1 MGVYILS
8 QIADQ
13 NYEVAHETVFKTLP
27 DVYIGGVDSAGE
39 LLMQHRVYPVLRG
52 ILANHT
58 DIKCDN
64 CFDWEN
70 QSPMH
75 QAFMV
80 MKISKNLEQHL
91 PNSTR
96 VLRLTYS
103 FLKRFEIKS
112 SIKIDKFGT
121 IGSMKHYLNDKDSL
135 VQSPFLFFDNAHNA
149 SVLQKILPKP
159 YKNLGLKQN
168 NASSLFSVVFS
179 LGVLSGEDY
188 DWSRGQYVLENI
200 CPDGKNGC
208 YQGPLES
215 LMLIMK
221 DNQYQPHMFDL
232 SDLALNNFTGDVRK
246 MLETSLDIQ
255 TITGYEPLNLTGSF
269 KYHLDR
275 LPYLVTNEPFLP
287 YCQWKNKWRD
297 PPNWGTEIYEETGPL
312 NELCNLF
319 RPTITDHGICY
330 SFNALPPRDIL
341 KQSKTRKFLQAFES
355 VYGKPDKNQ
364 TNILST
370 GDGVGVSNGLRIILD
385 AHTLTGKY
393 KLLPSIDESF
403 DVALSHP
410 KDFALPLSQGIKI
423 RGGHKVR

>member
-1 MGVYILS
+1 MNWDRLLGHLEYRIKYMDGSSIREEIASTCHYSSKLWRCMGVYILS

-121 IGSMKHYLNDKDSL
+121 IGAMKHYLNDKDSL
-135 VQSPFLFFDNAHNA
+135 VQSPLLFL
-149 SVLQKILPKP
+149 I
-159 YKNLGLKQN
+159 
-168 NASSLFSVVFS
+168 
-179 LGVLSGEDY
+179 
-188 DWSRGQYVLENI
+188 
-200 CPDGKNGC
+200 
-208 YQGPLES
+208 
-215 LMLIMK
+215 MLIMIVS
-221 DNQYQPHMFDL
+221 Y
-232 SDLALNNFTGDVRK
+232 R
-246 MLETSLDIQ
+246 TS
-255 TITGYEPLNLTGSF
+255 
-269 KYHLDR
+269 
-275 LPYLVTNEPFLP
+275 
-287 YCQWKNKWRD
+287 CQNH
-297 PPNWGTEIYEETGPL
+297 T
-312 NELCNLF
+312 
-319 RPTITDHGICY
+319 
-330 SFNALPPRDIL
+330 
-341 KQSKTRKFLQAFES
+341 KTWA
-355 VYGKPDKNQ
+355 
-364 TNILST
+364 
-370 GDGVGVSNGLRIILD
+370 
-385 AHTLTGKY
+385 
-393 KLLPSIDESF
+393 
-403 DVALSHP
+403 
-410 KDFALPLSQGIKI
+410 
-423 RGGHKVR
+423 